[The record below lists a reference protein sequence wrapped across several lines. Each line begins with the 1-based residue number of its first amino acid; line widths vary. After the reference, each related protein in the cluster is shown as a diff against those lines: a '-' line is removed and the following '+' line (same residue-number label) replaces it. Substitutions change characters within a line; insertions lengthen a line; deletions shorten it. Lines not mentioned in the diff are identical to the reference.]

1 MKYLYIFLAIIAP
14 KLVEAPDISC
24 RFDEVYSNGQT
35 HEGHILYTK
44 NKIRYQYLR
53 DDLFSIFYSK
63 LWKWKVLKNDTKQ
76 EINIS
81 QKNLELMMKVKD
93 IFDDFPN
100 IEKIYSFDSSQI
112 ELELN
117 STNTFLRSIIIRSQ
131 SANLRIHF
139 YDCSFEPINHVY
151 LSFDPYF
158 KYPKQ

>member
-14 KLVEAPDISC
+14 KLIAAQDISC
-24 RFDEVYSNGQT
+24 RFEEVYSNGQT
-35 HEGHILYTK
+35 QEGHILYTK

-100 IEKIYSFDSSQI
+100 IEKIYSK
-112 ELELN
+112 LEKV
-117 STNTFLRSIIIRSQ
+117 SPQ
-131 SANLRIHF
+131 F
-139 YDCSFEPINHVY
+139 Y
-151 LSFDPYF
+151 
-158 KYPKQ
+158 